1 MRTTPS
7 VKWLFGAWIV
17 QGVIAFIW
25 LLLIPTDAE
34 NGTFLGFTPARLLLL
49 GGVFGLILISIALFF
64 FEHLFSRSWLN
75 EAQNI
80 EKIQDGFFVLA
91 FFVSIL
97 SPVLIFIL
105 HSLPGGTQYD
115 AYAERLTPLSV
126 WLTLA
131 GVEFILYIMYIRRE
145 QGTLILGRLDA
156 SLWRTM
162 ALVFAGL
169 LLLVWL
175 VARTRIGITPDYN
188 MGAPAIPLWEW
199 QILLIALVLTGLA
212 FLPEKGLRRW
222 EHLIA
227 PAVYLVTVVA
237 WLSQP
242 INPAY
247 TATPPR
253 APNFE
258 IYPFSDPQIYS
269 QYAQAAL
276 VGNGFL
282 YPDVPSR
289 AFYVAFLTWA
299 HWLGFQNY
307 NIVIILQTLMLA
319 FFPVSLYLIGRELGG
334 RAVGIGLAAMPL
346 FRDLNS
352 NVVVPFASNVTYS
365 KLLLS
370 ELPLALF
377 LGYCIWIVIR
387 WLKYDQRSIS
397 LPIVAGGLL
406 GAAALVRTQSVALI
420 PVIALIAFL
429 VMRDKKQWLV
439 GMLTLGI
446 ALTLTLAPWL
456 VRNYVATGGL
466 VVDNPVSQMMTMAR
480 RWNGSWGNETL
491 PRLPDET
498 DAQYSSRMTVSA
510 LDAFRRDPQYILR
523 TAANHFINSEIASLM
538 AFPLR
543 SEIRSLS
550 ELGTPQFAFWTTNLK
565 PHQLPLFT
573 LYLVFL
579 GIGLAAAI
587 RRMGWLGVL
596 PLFLGLTY
604 NLWTA
609 LFFSSGERFIV
620 PLDWTVYFY
629 QLFGLIA
636 LGVLLLGF
644 TKNGFE
650 NASAWTIGLVQ
661 PHLTSP
667 TPNTSQRQLWF
678 AVVVVV
684 LLAIFTPLTEFIFP
698 VRYTPAFMAE
708 LEKQAGI
715 LPREGESVII
725 GRANYPRYYFSGEG
739 EPDTAKLGYAESEEP
754 RLIFFVAGSS
764 NDLVIFSLDDAPA
777 FFPHASDV
785 YLVGEWSEKGYFSPR
800 AAYVLK
806 GEQSAVYQLP

>member
-1 MRTTPS
+1 MRTTPP
-7 VKWLFGAWIV
+7 VKRLFAAWII

-25 LLLIPTDAE
+25 ILLIPTDAE
-34 NGTFLGFTPARLLLL
+34 NGIFLGFTPARLLLL
-49 GGVFGLILISIALFF
+49 ATVLILTLVSIAVLFH
-64 FEHLFSRSWLN
+64 ERLFTQAWLH
-75 EAQNI
+75 EALKI
-80 EKIQDGFFVLA
+80 EEIQDGFFILA
-91 FFVSIL
+91 FLVSIL
-97 SPVLIFIL
+97 SPALIFTL
-105 HSLPGGTQYD
+105 NSLPDGTQYG

-126 WLTLA
+126 WFTLA
-131 GVEFILYIMYIRRE
+131 GAEFILYVMYIRRE
-145 QGTLILGRLDA
+145 QGTHLIGRLDA
-156 SLWRTM
+156 TLWRTM
-162 ALVFAGL
+162 AFMFAGL
-169 LLLVWL
+169 FLLVWF
-175 VARTRIGITPDYN
+175 VAQTRIGITPDYN

-199 QILLIALVLTGLA
+199 QIFLIALVLTSLA
-212 FLPEKGLRRW
+212 FLPEKRLRRW
-222 EHLIA
+222 DHLIA

-307 NIVIILQTLMLA
+307 NLVIILQTLLLA

-334 RAVGIGLAAMPL
+334 RAVGLGLAAMPM

-377 LGYCIWIVIR
+377 LGFCIWVVIR
-387 WLKYDQRSIS
+387 WLKDDQRSIS
-397 LPIVAGGLL
+397 LPVLAGGLL
-406 GAAALVRTQSVALI
+406 GAAALVRTQSVALL

-429 VMRDKKQWLV
+429 VIRDKKQWLI

-446 ALTLTLAPWL
+446 ALTFTLVPWL
-456 VRNYVATGGL
+456 VRNYAATGGL

-498 DAQYSSRMTVSA
+498 DAQYSSRMTESA
-510 LDAFRRDPQYILR
+510 LDAFRRDPQYILS

-543 SEIRSLS
+543 SEIRSFS
-550 ELGTPQFAFWTTNLK
+550 ELVTPQFAFWTTNIK
-565 PHQLPLFT
+565 RHQLPLFA
-573 LYLVFL
+573 LYLFLL

-587 RRMGWLGVL
+587 HRKGWLGVL

-629 QLFGLIA
+629 QLFGLVT
-636 LGVLLLGF
+636 LGVLFLGF
-644 TKNGFE
+644 TKNGYE
-650 NASAWTIGLVQ
+650 NASTWIIGLAQ
-661 PHLTSP
+661 PHLKFSTPDTSR
-667 TPNTSQRQLWF
+667 TSLWL
-678 AVVVVV
+678 AVVVVAS
-684 LLAIFTPLTEFIFP
+684 LAIFTPLTEFIFP
-698 VRYTPAFMAE
+698 MRYTSAFMAE
-708 LEKQAGI
+708 LEKQAGV
-715 LPREGESVII
+715 LPREGETVIF
-725 GRANYPRYYFSGEG
+725 GRAIYPRYYFSGEG
-739 EPDTAKLGYAESEEP
+739 EPDSAKLGYAASEEP
-754 RLIFFVAGSS
+754 RLVFFVAGSS
-764 NDLVIFSLDDAPA
+764 NGLVIFNLDDAPV
-777 FFPHASDV
+777 FFPHASDI
-785 YLVGEWSEKGYFSPR
+785 YLVGEWTEKGYFAPR